1 MSGSVV
7 NASHL
12 AQSPRKQSRLLI
24 YGFFGTVDDNS
35 SFVGRSVAGSNPQ
48 VSNNAI
54 PELAEPSPQSYDQ
67 KSAENPPAVWPR
79 LRCYVDIPPRKRP
92 RKDQA
97 NQDMN
102 VIADN
107 SSKNTATSRPHGL
120 LTPASSIMEMADR
133 PVSGPSSSGLKRQ
146 RSASPADSTFS
157 SPSTSVRATIILS
170 DELEVDASNHA
181 GADEDVEFDYEL
193 DNLTD
198 ASDFQ
203 MLDAN
208 EMGSFS
214 LPDVSFEYGGSSLY
228 VPAGVARLL
237 ENMKRTLE
245 MERNARSKAEDRLME
260 ETQKRVEAEEFIA
273 KLLLERHHISSEN
286 ESFMEAS
293 VDAMAT
299 SALSA
304 TRAVFSK
311 WADKLEG
318 RLYEVMQ
325 AAADRSEDEVYNVL
339 SSTLA
344 TNPAQSS
351 ISPQT
356 GEANGD
362 EPVRDTATEGL
373 NSPIPQTE
381 GS

>member
-12 AQSPRKQSRLLI
+12 AQSPRKQS
-24 YGFFGTVDDNS
+24 
-35 SFVGRSVAGSNPQ
+35 RSVAGSNPQ